1 MVTNL
6 PTDPVAADM
15 DRIFKPLAKRGLAS
29 AMPLDRAGPGKKS
42 RGGRRWRGLTIV
54 APVLVVA
61 ASTMLA
67 VGYVSQD
74 SARPPS
80 ASRTAI
86 VAGQASTAAPS
97 AAVQTV
103 ALVAPSVRTGS
114 EMPVDANGNRMTEP
128 RAPAIEPPRRP
139 AGATQDAATRAL
151 PADRGGRSASAPSSM
166 ATEAEGA
173 RPARGGSAA
182 AGCPPGSLEDRCIY
196 QDVLNADARL
206 RRAYSRARRSGV
218 SVRQLTAV
226 NRRWIRAREMS
237 LDDPDGTIERYDAL
251 ADTLD
256 RARRDL
262 DE

>member
-67 VGYVSQD
+67 VGYVRQD
-74 SARPPS
+74 TPHPAV
-80 ASRTAI
+80 TATT
-86 VAGQASTAAPS
+86 VPDSTSFRSSTPPS

-114 EMPVDANGNRMTEP
+114 EMLVDADGNRTMEP
-128 RAPAIEPPRRP
+128 RAPAIEPLRRTTGE
-139 AGATQDAATRAL
+139 AGDAATRAI
-151 PADRGGRSASAPSSM
+151 PADRRARSTPSSTPT
-166 ATEAEGA
+166 AAEAV

-182 AGCPPGSLEDRCIY
+182 AGCAPGSLEDRCIY

-206 RRAYSRARRSGV
+206 RLAYSRARRSGV

-226 NRRWIRAREMS
+226 NRRWIRARELS

-251 ADTLD
+251 SDMLD